1 MNTKESNNCCTVLR
15 NLSYLSSVLISLRPS
30 YRSGRYF
37 FIIFYFKYPPLP
49 PTLRIRLLFSA
60 CLPRGRTCK
69 DSSASAS
76 DLMVNASLCT
86 KRSATR
92 LVFISSHVQG
102 VTRGIK
108 ICGEIRM
115 IFFSFLF
122 LKRDFV
128 YGEKRCRG
136 SQNVMCLIDAE
147 YFSKV
152 SVLFPKQSFFCMIHY
167 TSVLHEC
174 LPCAQCWLKP
184 GPWPWTPYIC
194 YAIFIK
200 LMFLIYC
207 ITLYWL

>member
-1 MNTKESNNCCTVLR
+1 MVLR
-15 NLSYLSSVLISLRPS
+15 YLSYLSSVLISFLRPS
-30 YRSGRYF
+30 YSEIYF
-37 FIIFYFKYPPLP
+37 FSIFYFKYPPPSHLFFIISS
-49 PTLRIRLLFSA
+49 TLRIRLLFSA

-122 LKRDFV
+122 FKRDFIF
-128 YGEKRCRG
+128 GEKRCRG
-136 SQNVMCLIDAE
+136 SQNVMCLIDVE

-152 SVLFPKQSFFCMIHY
+152 SVLFPKQSFFRIIYYM
-167 TSVLHEC
+167 SVLHEC
-174 LPCAQCWLKP
+174 GPCVQCLLKP
-184 GPWPWTPYIC
+184 GLWPWIPPPLFPSILIC
-194 YAIFIK
+194 NFHKAGAFN
-200 LMFLIYC
+200 LL
-207 ITLYWL
+207 